1 MALSRYLVTAA
12 EMISL
17 WFGGGGGYYSNV
29 PSPEVRGEEQFE
41 GQESDSASLPPS
53 FPVSRKPLPPLP
65 GQEGQNGKVT
75 VATTHTPNLGLNPST
90 TVKCSIPYTHQP
102 LNQGQALPSPPD
114 NEDGEEEEEDE
125 EVVVVA
131 LYDFPGTEPH
141 DLRLVKGSEY
151 IILENCDVNWFKA
164 RNEYG

>member
-1 MALSRYLVTAA
+1 MHFTV
-12 EMISL
+12 
-17 WFGGGGGYYSNV
+17 YS
-29 PSPEVRGEEQFE
+29 
-41 GQESDSASLPPS
+41 
-53 FPVSRKPLPPLP
+53 
-65 GQEGQNGKVT
+65 T
-75 VATTHTPNLGLNPST
+75 
-90 TVKCSIPYTHQP
+90 QP

-114 NEDGEEEEEDE
+114 PDDGEEEEEEDE
-125 EVVVVA
+125 DVVVVA

>member
-1 MALSRYLVTAA
+1 MQYT
-12 EMISL
+12 
-17 WFGGGGGYYSNV
+17 N
-29 PSPEVRGEEQFE
+29 
-41 GQESDSASLPPS
+41 
-53 FPVSRKPLPPLP
+53 
-65 GQEGQNGKVT
+65 
-75 VATTHTPNLGLNPST
+75 TP
-90 TVKCSIPYTHQP
+90 QP

-114 NEDGEEEEEDE
+114 NEDGEEEEEEE